1 MTESSSLTVT
11 RENKCPR
18 RILHLKCHRKTEIWE
33 KTNEN
38 ILQPHRGP
46 KSGAAY
52 SLERRYLRRRDD
64 VACARP
70 ARPGEWGD
78 SHPAAPVDEWGDS
91 IRAGSVERFGQ
102 PFAAPSDLL
111 HEFSDARHFLG
122 RPANTTQ
129 PFRAQRS
136 PSHLDPSRL
145 LACGVAHA
153 VFDGAVS
160 RVHHLSPCPGGVLAQ
175 YSPAWRRAL
184 RQLALCATRGAYER
198 RGDCRSAFRNRTS
211 HRHRANALCLRRVA
225 LHHQHLREYRIHHPR
240 ATQLR
245 HRAADSSA

>member
-1 MTESSSLTVT
+1 MRTYY
-11 RENKCPR
+11 N
-18 RILHLKCHRKTEIWE
+18 RIAG
-33 KTNEN
+33 
-38 ILQPHRGP
+38 Q
-46 KSGAAY
+46 
-52 SLERRYLRRRDD
+52 SLERLTALSDGIFAVAMTLLVLDLR
-64 VACARP
+64 V
-70 ARPGEWGD
+70 
-78 SHPAAPVDEWGDS
+78 PVSGA
-91 IRAGSVERFGQ
+91 IHTQQ
-102 PFAAPSDLL
+102 PMWVSGAIQSEQALWNVL
-111 HEFSDARHFLG
+111 V
-122 RPANTTQ
+122 N
-129 PFRAQRS
+129 
-136 PSHLDPSRL
+136 L

-245 HRAADSSA
+245 HRAADSPA